1 MSQMP
6 MITPARSL
14 SRTAKA
20 VFLPLLLAAT
30 LSACAVPEGYVARD
44 GINDPFEERNRK
56 IHAFNKSID
65 QAILRPAS
73 RGYNKVLPPE
83 MRMMVDNFSA
93 NLSGPG
99 LVVNNLLQGNFKGA
113 IANTYR
119 FALNSTLGFA
129 GLVDVA
135 EMAGVSEVDTDFGET
150 LHVWGVGEGRYVE
163 TPFRGP
169 STQRDTVGRVVDFF
183 TNPLSYAMSGSTN
196 DYRLGARAL
205 DIIGDRGRFGDT
217 IDSVLYDSADSYAQ
231 SRLIYLQSRRFALG
245 RSGEATYD
253 DPYATGTTDPYD
265 DPYEDPYA
273 E

>member
-1 MSQMP
+1 MSQTPTIMP
-6 MITPARSL
+6 ALSL
-14 SRTAKA
+14 RNFGKA
-20 VFLPLLLAAT
+20 VVIPFLLVAT
-30 LSACAVPEGYVARD
+30 LSACATPEGYVARD

-56 IHAFNKSID
+56 VHAFNKSID

-83 MRMMVDNFSA
+83 MRMMVNNFSD

-113 IANTYR
+113 ITNTYR

-150 LHVWGVGEGRYVE
+150 LHV
-163 TPFRGP
+163 
-169 STQRDTVGRVVDFF
+169 VDVI
-183 TNPLSYAMSGSTN
+183 A
-196 DYRLGARAL
+196 
-205 DIIGDRGRFGDT
+205 DRGRFGDT

-245 RSGEATYD
+245 RSGDATYD
-253 DPYATGTTDPYD
+253 DPYAIGTTDPYD